1 LIVEKRFTLEQLFIH
16 LIIVFFALACML
28 PLLLVLITSLSA
40 ERSISLNGYSFFPT
54 GWSLDAYRSMFS
66 GRSAV
71 PRSYGITIFV
81 TAAGTFLNVLITYCV
96 GYSVASKLNRFRN
109 GIALYF
115 FITMVFSAGMVP
127 WYMVSRAIGAYDNI
141 WALIV
146 PSMLFS
152 PFNMFLVRNYIRAV
166 PDTLG
171 ESARMDGAG
180 EVRIAF
186 RIYLPLCLP
195 VLATVAL
202 FCAIG
207 YWNNYFNAVMLI
219 NNQKLW
225 PLQMLLFNIQ
235 SEITAV
241 GSRMMQEMAGVVVN
255 PPNESLKM
263 ATAIVTMGPIV
274 LVYPYLQRYFVK
286 GVIVGALKG

>member
-1 LIVEKRFTLEQLFIH
+1 MIVEKRFTPGQVLIH
-16 LIIVFFALACML
+16 LIIGLFAFACIL
-28 PLLLVLITSLSA
+28 PLVLVLITSLSS
-40 ERSISLNGYSFFPT
+40 ERSITLNGYSFFPT
-54 GWSLDAYRSMFS
+54 EWSLQAYRILFDSHS
-66 GRSAV
+66 SV
-71 PRSYGITIFV
+71 PRSYGVTVFV
-81 TAAGTFLNVLITYCV
+81 TAVGTFLNVAITYCV
-96 GYSVASKLNRFRN
+96 GYSVASRLNRYRN

-115 FITMVFSAGMVP
+115 FVTMVFSAGMVP
-127 WYMVSRAIGAYDNI
+127 WYMVCRAIGAYDNI

-152 PFNMFLVRNYIRAV
+152 PFNMFLVRNYIKSI
-166 PDTLG
+166 PDTLS

-180 EVRIAF
+180 EALIAF

-195 VLATVAL
+195 VLATVSL

-235 SEITAV
+235 SEIT
-241 GSRMMQEMAGVVVN
+241 GMSRVMQGVVVN
-255 PPNESLKM
+255 PPKESLKM
-263 ATAIVTMGPIV
+263 ATAIVTMGPII
-274 LVYPYLQRYFVK
+274 LIYPFLQRYFVK
-286 GVIVGALKG
+286 GIIVGAIKG

>member
-1 LIVEKRFTLEQLFIH
+1 MIVERRFTLGQLFIH
-16 LIIVFFALACML
+16 LFILLFALACIL

-40 ERSISLNGYSFFPT
+40 ERSISMKGYSFFPT
-54 GWSLDAYRSMFS
+54 EWSLQAYRSIFS

-71 PRSYGITIFV
+71 PRSYGISMFVTIF
-81 TAAGTFLNVLITYCV
+81 GTILNVLITYCV

-109 GIALYF
+109 GITLYF
-115 FITMVFSAGMVP
+115 FVTMVFSAGMVP
-127 WYMVSRAIGAYDNI
+127 WYMISRAIGAYDNI

-152 PFNMFLVRNYIRAV
+152 PFNMFLVRNYVRTI
-166 PDTLG
+166 PDTLS

-180 EVRIAF
+180 EALIAF
-186 RIYLPLCLP
+186 RICLPLCQP

-219 NNQKLW
+219 NNQRLW

-235 SEITAV
+235 SEVITV

-263 ATAIVTMGPIV
+263 AAAIVTMGPIV
-274 LVYPYLQRYFVK
+274 LAYPFLQRYFVK

>member
-1 LIVEKRFTLEQLFIH
+1 MI
-16 LIIVFFALACML
+16 
-28 PLLLVLITSLSA
+28 
-40 ERSISLNGYSFFPT
+40 
-54 GWSLDAYRSMFS
+54 
-66 GRSAV
+66 
-71 PRSYGITIFV
+71 
-81 TAAGTFLNVLITYCV
+81 
-96 GYSVASKLNRFRN
+96 
-109 GIALYF
+109 
-115 FITMVFSAGMVP
+115 
-127 WYMVSRAIGAYDNI
+127 SRAIGAYDNI

-152 PFNMFLVRNYIRAV
+152 PFNMFLVRNYVRTI
-166 PDTLG
+166 PDTLS

-180 EVRIAF
+180 EALIAF
-186 RIYLPLCLP
+186 RICLPLCLP

-241 GSRMMQEMAGVVVN
+241 GSRMMQEMAGVAIT
-255 PPNESLKM
+255 PPKESLKM

-274 LVYPYLQRYFVK
+274 LVYPFLQRYFVK